1 MKSIKT
7 VLISTIAATFVLTAA
22 ASIQPAYASG
32 MAGGFGDTVSGATNP
47 ETGEMFPD
55 FLDRQQRINE
65 RLAAERDGASPE
77 NERMPFL
84 WWLRTRSNT
93 DK

>member
-7 VLISTIAATFVLTAA
+7 VFITTIAATFILTAA
-22 ASIQPAYASG
+22 VSIQPSYASG
-32 MAGGFGDTVSGATNP
+32 IGGGFGDTVSGATNP

-65 RLAAERDGASPE
+65 RLALERNGATPE
-77 NERMPFL
+77 NERTPFL
-84 WWLRTRSNT
+84 WWLRTRPHT

>member
-7 VLISTIAATFVLTAA
+7 VFITTIAATFVLTA
-22 ASIQPAYASG
+22 SISTQPTYAG
-32 MAGGFGDTVSGATNP
+32 IAGGFGDTVSGATNP

-55 FLDRQQRINE
+55 FLDRQRRINE
-65 RLAAERDGASPE
+65 RLAAERNGATPE

-84 WWLRTRSNT
+84 WWLRTRPNT